1 MSGPKRASSSR
12 GERRSLIALND
23 IEHFFNDQVVEDLA
37 RTAKLPAGADLVRF
51 AASVRV
57 DVRIFLEA
65 QLRLSAPK
73 LRAAIERLYQLNTRA
88 ERGNDRAAGA
98 LAHAVNIMPANMRNW
113 LAHFCI
119 PHDSQ
124 FPTAKEIISPET
136 RQSAVQ
142 RLSVVLSHGGGVVI
156 GRKRLAGKRSRSF
169 KPLLNVPTGIERKRP
184 RGEAEREF
192 VTCLALTYWE
202 GTGKKPPH
210 AAREASAAFSKF
222 VAECFELA
230 GAPSG
235 NVPRLINEIGKAR
248 RAQQRSAC
256 H

>member
-1 MSGPKRASSSR
+1 MPGPKRTSSSR
-12 GERRSLIALND
+12 GERRSLIALGD
-23 IEHFFNDQVVEDLA
+23 VEHVFSDQVVEGLA

-51 AASVRV
+51 GASVRV

-65 QLRLSAPK
+65 QRRLSAPK
-73 LRAAIERLYQLNTRA
+73 LRAAIQQLYRLNTRA
-88 ERGNDRAAGA
+88 ERGNDQAARA
-98 LAHAVNIMPANMRNW
+98 LAHAVNMMPADMRNW
-113 LAHFCI
+113 IAHFCT
-119 PHDSQ
+119 PQDSHI
-124 FPTAKEIISPET
+124 PTAAEIISPAT

-142 RLSVVLSHGGGVVI
+142 RLSAVLSHGGGVVI
-156 GRKRLAGKRSRSF
+156 GRKRSAGKRSLSF

-184 RGEAEREF
+184 RGEAQREF
-192 VTCLALTYWE
+192 VRSLALTYWE

-210 AAREASAAFSKF
+210 TAKEASGPFSTF

-235 NVPRLINEIGKAR
+235 NVPRLINEFGKAR
-248 RAQQRSAC
+248 RTQQRSAC